1 MALNLKSLEGNEL
14 ADDYSRKPLERG
26 RWGTTWDVFK
36 GNFGKIV
43 LINLLMLVF
52 FLPGVAVV
60 VIRVLYISAMGLQ
73 YPFNANTG
81 LGYPAYPGMQGL
93 TESIYLSADLL
104 FYSLL
109 IVAGFVASV
118 GVAGG
123 AYSLKRLVNTQGDFK
138 AKHFFHGVKICYFN
152 AVLPITIFLIC
163 FFGTTLVGD
172 WKDLVIARGGS
183 AAGPVTAYVFAIIA
197 TVLVGIY
204 CAWLLATGVSYKL
217 NIVQLFKNSFILLIG
232 SPIPTVFMAGFA
244 LIPVWL
250 VLISGSI
257 ALLRIAAYVIL
268 IFFGLSFAVIS
279 WMSFTQ
285 WVFDM
290 YITPNF
296 KAKAEAEK
304 AKKTPQE
311 LAQEKEEEDK
321 RVARELLAAGKSELI
336 GKPILPIA
344 EKPAVAPL
352 GFTYTRADLGRVS
365 SDRAKLGED
374 IKNYENKHENDPVY
388 AEYNK
393 LFADRE
399 KALQDETDK
408 KGRKKKRVSSDNL
421 LR

>member
-1 MALNLKSLEGNEL
+1 MALKVKSLEGNEL
-14 ADDYSRKPLERG
+14 AQDYSRKPLERG

-60 VIRVLYISAMGLQ
+60 VVRMLYISAMGLQ
-73 YPFNANTG
+73 FPFNANTG

-93 TESIYLSADLL
+93 TESIYLSADIM

-109 IVAGFVASV
+109 IVAGFIASV
-118 GVAGG
+118 GISGG
-123 AYSLKRLVNTQGDFK
+123 AYSLKKLVNTQGVFK
-138 AKHFFHGVKICYFN
+138 VKGFFHGVKVCYFN
-152 AVLPITIFLIC
+152 TLMPVTMFLIAL
-163 FFGTTLVGD
+163 FGTTLVGD
-172 WKDLVIARGGS
+172 WKDLVIAQGG
-183 AAGPVTAYVFAIIA
+183 AGAGPITAYVFAIIA
-197 TVLVGIY
+197 TVLLGIY
-204 CAWLLATGVSYKL
+204 CAWLLAVGVSYKL
-217 NIVQLFKNSFILLIG
+217 KLTQLFRNAFVLLIG
-232 SPIPTVFMAGFA
+232 SPLPTIFMAGFS

-250 VLISGSI
+250 VLIGSAVPFLNI
-257 ALLRIAAYVIL
+257 VSYVIL
-268 IFFGLSFAVIS
+268 IFFGLSFIVIS

-290 YITPNF
+290 YVAPNI
-296 KAKAEAEK
+296 KAAAEAEK
-304 AKKTPQE
+304 AKKSPRE
-311 LAQEKEEEDK
+311 LALEKEAEDK

-352 GFTYTRADLGRVS
+352 GLTYTRKDLGRIS

-374 IKNYENKHENDPVY
+374 IKKYEDQHKNDPVY

-393 LFADRE
+393 LFAERE

-408 KGRKKKRVSSDNL
+408 KGRKKKRVSADNL

>member
-1 MALNLKSLEGNEL
+1 MALNVNSLEGNEL
-14 ADDYSRKPLERG
+14 ADDYARKPMERG

-36 GNFGKIV
+36 SNFGKIV
-43 LINLLMLVF
+43 LINLLMLLF
-52 FLPGVAVV
+52 FLPGVGVV
-60 VIRVLYISAMGLQ
+60 VVRMLYISAMGLQ
-73 YPFNANTG
+73 FPFNANTG

-93 TESIYLSADLL
+93 TESIYLSADML

-109 IVAGFVASV
+109 VVAGFIASI

-123 AYSLKRLVNTQGDFK
+123 AYSLKKLVNTQGSFK
-138 AKHFFHGVKICYFN
+138 VKGFFHGVRICYFN
-152 AVLPITIFLIC
+152 AVMPITIFLI
-163 FFGTTLVGD
+163 FLFGTTLIGD
-172 WKDLVIARGGS
+172 WKDLVIAQGGS
-183 AAGPVTAYVFAIIA
+183 GAGPITAYVFAIIV
-197 TVLVGIY
+197 TVLIGIY
-204 CAWLLATGVSYKL
+204 CAWLLAVGVSYKVK
-217 NIVQLFKNSFILLIG
+217 ITTLFKNAFILLIG

-250 VLISGSI
+250 VFIGNAV
-257 ALLRIAAYVIL
+257 ALLRIISYIIL
-268 IFFGLSFAVIS
+268 IFFGLSFTVIS

-290 YITPNF
+290 YITPNY
-296 KAKAEAEK
+296 KALAEAEK
-304 AKKTPQE
+304 AKKTPKE
-311 LAQEKEEEDK
+311 LAAEKEEEDK
-321 RVARELLAAGKSELI
+321 RVARELLAAGRSELI

-352 GFTYTRADLGRVS
+352 GFTYTRADLGRIS
-365 SDRAKLGED
+365 SEREKLGND
-374 IKNYENKHENDPVY
+374 IKSYEDEHKNDPVY

-408 KGRKKKRVSSDNL
+408 KGKKKKKVSADNL